1 MDSEF
6 ESEPDFDRA
15 RMELFFSLDATREIV
30 RRSRVLL
37 ELSETDRPANDNE
50 YDLTD

>member
-6 ESEPDFDRA
+6 NGEPDFDRA
-15 RMELFFSLDATREIV
+15 RMELFFNLDATREIV

-37 ELSETDRPANDNE
+37 ELSETERPANEE
-50 YDLTD
+50 YDLND